1 MFIRL
6 LLLLPQYKVRT
17 LQDLVSLKDSDR
29 RSMLRVLG
37 EEKYDEVMAVLGSFP
52 HITMDTKLQGR
63 FRHSLLNLLVAIV
76 CLRQPSKLT
85 FKNINPQ
92 INLPFFGDV
101 ASTSWL
107 FDVNDLYDGT
117 ACFFPQV

>member
-1 MFIRL
+1 MCSL
-6 LLLLPQYKVRT
+6 PPPSPQYKVRT

-63 FRHSLLNLLVAIV
+63 FSDSRCKMFGSDGLFEFLLRHV
-76 CLRQPSKLT
+76 K
-85 FKNINPQ
+85 
-92 INLPFFGDV
+92 D
-101 ASTSWL
+101 
-107 FDVNDLYDGT
+107 
-117 ACFFPQV
+117 